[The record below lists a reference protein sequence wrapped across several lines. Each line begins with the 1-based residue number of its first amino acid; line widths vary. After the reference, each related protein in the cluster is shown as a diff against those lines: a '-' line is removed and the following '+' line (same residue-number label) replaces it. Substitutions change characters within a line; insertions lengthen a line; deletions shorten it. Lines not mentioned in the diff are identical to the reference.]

1 MARRG
6 RPKSQREAID
16 RGTPELQAKRRA
28 AAGQRGDLA
37 AEPLGILHAR
47 GLLDGESYAAGVLY
61 AWLFGRVIRRPTL
74 IARQFVQMLEDG
86 ATMDAR
92 LDNIESGA
100 EEQFWRRAV
109 ARLHAAGAGVKES
122 VDRVAVYRQPPR
134 NDARDM
140 LRIRSGLAGLAALF
154 TRNRRGEVRESEVAK
169 KTTARRPLE
178 TAGCRN
184 ASLSAYRPEAT
195 SSSVS
200 FSSSS
205 SLSLSSLS

>member
-6 RPKSQREAID
+6 RPKSRREAVD

-47 GLLDGESYAAGVLY
+47 GLLDGESYAAGALY

-74 IARQFVQMLEDG
+74 FARQFVQMLEDG

-92 LDNIESGA
+92 LENIESGA

-109 ARLHAAGAGVKES
+109 ARLRAAGPGVKES
-122 VDRVAVYRQPPR
+122 VDRVAVYREPPR
-134 NDARDM
+134 NDAREL
-140 LRIRSGLAGLAALF
+140 LRIRLGLAGLAALF
-154 TRNRRGEVRESEVAK
+154 TRNRSGDVRGIGGCK
-169 KTTARRPLE
+169 KNDSP
-178 TAGCRN
+178 
-184 ASLSAYRPEAT
+184 PT
-195 SSSVS
+195 S
-200 FSSSS
+200 
-205 SLSLSSLS
+205 